1 MKGGG
6 QTFGAKIPKFLHIFS
21 LMGGFDEWM
30 NDPLRRAYFFF
41 THFYGKRGNFS
52 RGKRVNQ
59 GKRFPTAHLHPVTW
73 SFTRVL
79 WECSDSFQTIF
90 FSGGGGGKKNYR
102 SKGWKIWNNFGGKF
116 LFKFCDWGLWL
127 DDAKNNI
134 CVAFFRR
141 ISIIFILID
150 SSFNVLQLW
159 FWVQSHAGKH
169 LGLI

>member
-1 MKGGG
+1 MNWKSLNPFFVIRLMDHCESNKYWWKRSIIIRLSEWWAYDEGRGSN
-6 QTFGAKIPKFLHIFS
+6 FWAKIPKFLHIFS

-30 NDPLRRAYFFF
+30 NDPLHRVDFFF

-90 FSGGGGGKKNYR
+90 FGVKNNR
-102 SKGWKIWNNFGGKF
+102 SKGSKIWSNFGGKF
-116 LFKFCDWGLWL
+116 LFNFVIWDYYP
-127 DDAKNNI
+127 I
-134 CVAFFRR
+134 C
-141 ISIIFILID
+141 
-150 SSFNVLQLW
+150 
-159 FWVQSHAGKH
+159 
-169 LGLI
+169 